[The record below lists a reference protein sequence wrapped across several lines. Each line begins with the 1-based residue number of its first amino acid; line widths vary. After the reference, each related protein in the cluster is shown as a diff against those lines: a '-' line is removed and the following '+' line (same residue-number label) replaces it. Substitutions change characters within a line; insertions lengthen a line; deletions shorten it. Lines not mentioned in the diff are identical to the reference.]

1 MIEGIRNFGTQQHYV
16 IEFFHPLTV
25 IVGPNGSGKTVRES
39 RKRKRAIQFFVHGFR
54 PLSNACDTSQPAS
67 FLQEAKEGHSFMI
80 LKFGIYFSLFI
91 SSFQIAGETEVLA
104 QIRLKMHN
112 VAGQVVVV
120 TRRLQSSQ
128 KKKKLEM
135 KTLEGLIQREDPS
148 TGAVKNISTFS
159 ESSFA
164 QKTSLSSKC
173 ADLDREVSNL
183 LLFTVLL
190 S

>member
-1 MIEGIRNFGTQQHYV
+1 MI
-16 IEFFHPLTV
+16 P
-25 IVGPNGSGKTVRES
+25 
-39 RKRKRAIQFFVHGFR
+39 
-54 PLSNACDTSQPAS
+54 
-67 FLQEAKEGHSFMI
+67 
-80 LKFGIYFSLFI
+80 KFGKYTFSFNF
-91 SSFQIAGETEVLA
+91 FQIAGETEVLA

-148 TGAVKNISTFS
+148 TGSVKNISTFS

-183 LLFTVLL
+183 LLFTMLL